1 MSRLTC
7 AILVSLVTTLI
18 PQTARGE
25 TVSGPPRLRWSVDAR
40 LGYATSWTTG
50 QSYLGP
56 ATGLVGGWTLG
67 VPMHVELGAAYHVG
81 SIESAA
87 NDTLVYRSR
96 RRSVFVHAAVGYN
109 RTILAGRLLVRP
121 RLILGSFFIVDE
133 AELGGARREGVE
145 TRFALGPGVDF
156 LYRFG
161 ALHAGLDARALFVP
175 SHVAAPV
182 GGLFGVFGIE
192 R

>member
-7 AILVSLVTTLI
+7 AFLVSLVTTLFT
-18 PQTARGE
+18 QTAHGE
-25 TVSGPPRLRWSVDAR
+25 TGHRWSVDAR

-50 QSYLGP
+50 QSYLGA
-56 ATGLVGGWTLG
+56 ATGLIGGWTFR
-67 VPMHVELGAAYHVG
+67 VPIHVELGAAYHVG

-87 NDTLVYRSR
+87 NDSLVYWSR
-96 RRSVFVHAAVGYN
+96 RRSVFVHAAAGYD

-133 AELGGARREGVE
+133 AELGGAMREGIE
-145 TRFALGPGVDF
+145 PRFALGPGVDF
-156 LYRFG
+156 LFRFG

-175 SHVAAPV
+175 SHVAAPI
-182 GGLFGVFGIE
+182 GGLFGVFGIT